1 MRECFFIFIS
11 FIIFGMNL
19 FSQIMTPEKVV
30 SMISNRFA
38 TIDNFYAAFA
48 ERNGNR
54 INYGNI
60 NSKNPNLFKLE

>member
-1 MRECFFIFIS
+1 
-11 FIIFGMNL
+11 
-19 FSQIMTPEKVV
+19 MTPEKVV

-60 NSKNPNLFKLE
+60 ISKNPNIFL